1 MVTALDEFFGTD
13 EIPFTLDSRVTK
25 TTRDYARLG
34 DVVTDVVAAR
44 VLIGF
49 HFLSSDLVGAR
60 LGRMVG
66 RAGRD

>member
-1 MVTALDEFFGTD
+1 MEFFGTD

-49 HFLSSDLVGAR
+49 LVGAR